1 MKSRFTFL
9 LAAIL
14 CMLCGCTAGMNDK
27 GQAVSVTVLETDL
40 ESIEA
45 LFNQPQN
52 NGLLVSVFDDVSDI
66 DLSQV
71 FYNGA
76 GVTNSVTEEER
87 ELYCRT
93 LGIDPAP
100 LDMTKITTAQANG
113 FLAKWLGIGLS
124 GVNTSLADYDGWL
137 YLEDYDAYYFLHG
150 DTNYQELDFI
160 SGEAAADQKQI
171 SVVYSLGE
179 PAEYRTATIKM
190 NDDGECTLISNC
202 SHSAQE
208 SSKDAPG
215 DSADAPTLLSM
226 QILDPEGKQIT
237 QYEAD
242 WISLT
247 PKCIISVDYKGTVT
261 QAEFYAVPSGT
272 ETDFEK
278 FLIGTVD
285 TGDIADSTVS
295 LEWEPPSGFKGYVS
309 VVLYNGE
316 ASVSSEGR
324 YLIKVLEKASGEAIS
339 DEQQDALLERIITA
353 YEASASLPG

>member
-14 CMLCGCTAGMNDK
+14 CVLCGCTAGMNDQ
-27 GQAVSVTVLETDL
+27 GPAASAAVPETGL

-52 NGLLVSVFDDVSDI
+52 NGLLLSVFDDVSDI

-76 GVTNSVTEEER
+76 GITNSVTEEER

-93 LGIDPAP
+93 LGIDSAP
-100 LDMTKITTAQANG
+100 LDMTKITTAQAND
-113 FLAKWLGIGLS
+113 FLVRWLGIGLS
-124 GVNTSLADYDGWL
+124 GISTSLTDYDGWV

-171 SVVYSLGE
+171 SAVYSLGE
-179 PAEYRTATIKM
+179 PAEYRTVTVTM
-190 NDDGECTLISNC
+190 NDAGECTLISNC

-208 SSKDAPG
+208 SSEDAHN

-226 QILDPEGKQIT
+226 QILDSEGKQIT

-261 QAEFYAVPSGT
+261 QAEFYAAPSGS
-272 ETDFEK
+272 ETDSEK
-278 FLIGTVD
+278 LLIGTVD
-285 TGDIADSTVS
+285 TGDITDSTIS
-295 LEWEPPSGFKGYVS
+295 LEWEPSGGFRGYVS
-309 VVLYNGE
+309 VVLYNDE

-324 YLIKVLEKASGEAIS
+324 YLIKVVEEASCEAIP

-353 YEASASLPG
+353 YEASASLLG